1 MKIAAGCFGCLALV
15 FLLLTLL
22 TGTLVGTISTMLV
35 EADPGLAVTFASFS
49 AYIQYLNGT
58 CCCLS
63 GALCIILFAVGMSRG
78 GGGETFE

>member
-15 FLLLTLL
+15 FLLLTVM
-22 TGTLVGTISTMLV
+22 TGTLIGTITAMLV
-35 EADPGLAVTFASFS
+35 EMDPGLATTFASFS
-49 AYIQYLNGT
+49 AYLQYLNGG

-78 GGGETFE
+78 NSENFE